1 MEKNLSQYL
10 LQYKTIV
17 IALSK
22 LKTMQYLFTTEVDS
36 NDYHIQEY
44 TKLSAKLDTY
54 KSKATIEWGA
64 DLEVRSW
71 GIKSFDVKI
80 LSVSSRIEFEV
91 YLEDLDIPDTE
102 KLLAPNVSGEN
113 DFRKF
118 LVDVKSDG
126 EKITGI
132 LEIYVDSNS
141 SEWEIIEEFS
151 CTKSGNLSPDDCEID
166 FGKKIITIS

>member
-1 MEKNLSQYL
+1 
-10 LQYKTIV
+10 
-17 IALSK
+17 
-22 LKTMQYLFTTEVDS
+22 MQYEFKTEVDS

-54 KSKATIEWGA
+54 KSKATIWWGA

-80 LSVSSRIEFEV
+80 ISVSTKIEFEV
-91 YLEDLDIPDTE
+91 YLEDLNIDDTE
-102 KLLAPNVSGEN
+102 KLLAPNVSGED

-118 LVDVKSDG
+118 LSDVKSDG

-132 LEIYVDSNS
+132 LDIYVDSDS
-141 SEWEIIEEFS
+141 SGWEIIEEFS
-151 CTKSGNLSPDDCEID
+151 CTKSGNLSPDECEID
-166 FGKKIITIS
+166 FGKKTITIS

>member
-1 MEKNLSQYL
+1 M

-102 KLLAPNVSGEN
+102 KLLAPNVSGED

-126 EKITGI
+126 EKITGV

>member
-1 MEKNLSQYL
+1 
-10 LQYKTIV
+10 
-17 IALSK
+17 
-22 LKTMQYLFTTEVDS
+22 MQYLFTTEVDS

-102 KLLAPNVSGEN
+102 KLLAPNVSGED

-126 EKITGI
+126 EKITGV

>member
-1 MEKNLSQYL
+1 
-10 LQYKTIV
+10 
-17 IALSK
+17 
-22 LKTMQYLFTTEVDS
+22 MQYQFKNEVDCR
-36 NDYHIQEY
+36 DYHMQEY

-71 GIKSFDVKI
+71 GIKGFDVKI
-80 LSVSSRIEFEV
+80 MSVSSKIEFEV

-102 KLLAPNVSGEN
+102 KLLAPNVSEEN

-132 LEIYVDSNS
+132 LDIYVDSNN
-141 SEWEIIEEFS
+141 SEWEIIEDVS
-151 CTKSGNLSPDDCEID
+151 CTPSGNLSLDDCEID
-166 FGKKIITIS
+166 FGKKTITIS